1 MKKLDKRISPT
12 QLLTEVT
19 SEIGIHD
26 SKTLK
31 NLVTVSLAM
40 LTKVI

>member
-1 MKKLDKRISPT
+1 MKKLEERTSST

-26 SKTLK
+26 SKTLE
-31 NLVTVSLAM
+31 NLVTVLLAM